1 MSRYQEA
8 LQILKDND
16 RGEFSVPTHG
26 LYPVQFNWDSAF
38 AALGYRLFAPQ
49 RALREVELLLE
60 GQWADGMVPHI
71 VFRGEH
77 DGYFPGPDVWSTG
90 QPIPTSGITQPP
102 VAGSV
107 LRRLIET
114 GVDVEQPL
122 SLIHI

>member
-77 DGYFPGPDVWSTG
+77 DGYFPGPDV
-90 QPIPTSGITQPP
+90 
-102 VAGSV
+102 
-107 LRRLIET
+107 
-114 GVDVEQPL
+114 
-122 SLIHI
+122 

>member
-60 GQWADGMVPHI
+60 GQWVDGKMN
-71 VFRGEH
+71 
-77 DGYFPGPDVWSTG
+77 G
-90 QPIPTSGITQPP
+90 QGTYTFASGSQYEGQFVNGFFQTENSIAQ
-102 VAGSV
+102 
-107 LRRLIET
+107 LRLIEKAIMAT
-114 GVDVEQPL
+114 FL
-122 SLIHI
+122 SNLDIFFIPA